1 MSESY
6 KACPICETHNH
17 PNANVCITCGTSI
30 AEVEVTT
37 KQTGKADQ
45 QIVYDYRYGETD
57 LFEGSVSSTGKTLT
71 AGIFV
76 LGILLG
82 IGIAVAVI
90 APSFSASSSAVP
102 MDSTRTPTPTLRALP
117 TVTQGVATATWTSTP
132 TITFTP
138 TETFTPEPCIQTVV
152 AGDSL
157 IGILLRC
164 GHTTRDIMPTVVAL
178 NGIADETRIQVGQQ
192 IVVPWPTS
200 SPDPNALP
208 TDTPESSANA
218 EGDGSASDEVAL
230 LSFDP
235 FAPTAT
241 ATLLPGVMWHV
252 VQPDEN
258 MIIIASNYG
267 ANAKVLSDLN
277 PEIDFAQCDF
287 GETYG
292 GPECIVQLSQ
302 GQQLRVPAP
311 TPTATIQPTSSGSE
325 TPTPLPTATFNVP
338 NAISPPNQAFI
349 GALEQVTLRWV
360 STGTLSEAEVYRVAV
375 SDVTT
380 GDTFITDTREL
391 FLIVPTEWQATDA
404 ERHNYIWQ
412 VSVLNTET
420 NAISYSTQA
429 RTFVW
434 QGTGEAES

>member
-6 KACPICETHNH
+6 KTCPICETHNH

-37 KQTGKADQ
+37 KPNGKTAQQTA
-45 QIVYDYRYGETD
+45 YDYRYGETD
-57 LFEGSVSSTGKTLT
+57 LFEGSVSSTGRTFT

-90 APSFSASSSAVP
+90 APSFSSSLVAIP
-102 MDSTRTPTPTLRALP
+102 ADTTPTPRPTLRTLP
-117 TVTQGVATATWTSTP
+117 TVTQGAATATHTLTP
-132 TITFTP
+132 TITLTP

-164 GHTTRDIMPTVVAL
+164 GHTSRDIMPTVVSL

-192 IVVPWPTS
+192 IVVPWPTP

-218 EGDGSASDEVAL
+218 EGGEGQSDEIAL
-230 LSFDP
+230 LAFDP

-241 ATLLPGVMWHV
+241 PTLLPGVMWHV
-252 VQPDEN
+252 VQPQEN

-302 GQQLRVPAP
+302 GQQIRVPAP
-311 TPTATIQPTSSGSE
+311 TPTATIQPTASGSE

-360 STGTLSEAEVYRVAV
+360 ATGTLAENEVYRVVV

-380 GDTFITDTREL
+380 GDTFIADTREL
-391 FLIVPTEWQATDA
+391 FLIVPTDWQATDA
-404 ERHNYIWQ
+404 QRHNYIWQ

-420 NAISYSTQA
+420 DAISYSTQA

-434 QGTGEAES
+434 QGTGEPEA

>member
-6 KACPICETHNH
+6 KVCPICETHNH

-30 AEVEVTT
+30 TDVGTT
-37 KQTGKADQ
+37 TQKKEIIKQHTQ
-45 QIVYDYRYGETD
+45 YDYRYGETD
-57 LFEGSVSSTGKTLT
+57 LFEGSVRNRGRTFTV
-71 AGIFV
+71 GIFV

-82 IGIAVAVI
+82 IGIAIAVL
-90 APSFSASSSAVP
+90 APRFGNFAIVQI
-102 MDSTRTPTPTLRALP
+102 TNTPTASPTLRQLP
-117 TVTQGVATATWTSTP
+117 TVTPGVATATQTATP

-138 TETFTPEPCIQTVV
+138 TATFTPEPCTQTVV

-157 IGILLRC
+157 IGIIFRC
-164 GHTTRDIMPTVVAL
+164 GHTSRDIIPTVVQL

-200 SPDPNALP
+200 TVDPNAVP

-218 EGDGSASDEVAL
+218 EGGDTTADEIAL
-230 LSFDP
+230 LAFDP

-241 ATLLPGVMWHV
+241 PTLLPGVMWHT
-252 VQPDEN
+252 VQPEEN

-277 PEIDFAQCDF
+277 PEIDFARCDF
-287 GETYG
+287 GLTFG

-302 GQQLRVPAP
+302 GQRVRVPAP
-311 TPTATIQPTSSGSE
+311 TPTPTIEPTASGSE

-338 NAISPPNQAFI
+338 NAINPPNQAFF
-349 GALEQVTLRWV
+349 GELEQVTLRWV
-360 STGTLSEAEVYRVAV
+360 STGTLSDSEVYRVAV
-375 SDVTT
+375 SDVTS
-380 GDTFITDTREL
+380 GDTFTADTREL
-391 FLIVPTEWQATDA
+391 FFILPQDWQATDGQ
-404 ERHNYIWQ
+404 RHNYIWQ
-412 VSVLNTET
+412 VSVVNTLD
-420 NAISYSTQA
+420 NSASYSTDT

-434 QGTGEAES
+434 QATGESDS